1 MSGVQRRVEESPEV
15 APVAAPVTDPGWRR
29 IASSDERHGH
39 PTHALP
45 AVQRRA
51 EVRTNL
57 SLRAERTSIDAV
69 RDPITGELFYDIAD
83 DDETQNLSRR
93 GLCIRCERPPE
104 VGTRVLV
111 QLRLPGE
118 APVDV
123 VGLARWTKVVFIPGE
138 HGARAAALVGL
149 ELLGGPPRALERY
162 GRALGRI
169 ARSAANV
176 DEVNPDSAVASP
188 RDRR

>member
-1 MSGVQRRVEESPEV
+1 VERTRERIEETEVV
-15 APVAAPVTDPGWRR
+15 APAPASSDTGWRR
-29 IASSDERHGH
+29 MPLEDAAERQV
-39 PTHALP
+39 TP
-45 AVQRRA
+45 AAQRRA
-51 EVRTNL
+51 ELRTPL

-83 DDETQNLSRR
+83 DDETMNLSRR

-104 VGTRVLV
+104 IGTRVLV
-111 QLRLPGE
+111 QLRMPGE

-123 VGLARWTKVVFIPGE
+123 VGLARWTKVIFVPGE

-162 GRALGRI
+162 GRALGKL
-169 ARSAANV
+169 ARNV
-176 DEVNPDSAVASP
+176 ALNDEVEAESAVASP
-188 RDRR
+188 GDRR